1 MLWVTADQ
9 VSLGFRGA
17 GVGAAIMAASPVR
30 VVTVAAVAVVAA
42 IVAAGAATDRGPSAT

>member
-42 IVAAGAATDRGPSAT
+42 VVVADSGSGSGD

>member
-17 GVGAAIMAASPVR
+17 GVGAAIMAASLVR
-30 VVTVAAVAVVAA
+30 VVTLAAVAVVAA
-42 IVAAGAATDRGPSAT
+42 IVVADSGSGSGD